1 MERKLANGGLRRLFI
16 ASFFMITFALNGNS
30 VHAQC
35 APGVPSA
42 GNPGCIPPN
51 APGSPYYQDQAP
63 SPRSIPQTVKW
74 SSRWGAVAIDDE
86 SGRGGTVEDRESE
99 GIARDIA
106 TDLCRKNGG
115 NNCKVLIAYHDQCAA
130 LAQTL
135 GGGKIFATSAVN
147 SQKAERMALD
157 NCNSDRCAIIYSKCS
172 LAQPTD

>member
-1 MERKLANGGLRRLFI
+1 MCARRPLSGQPRMHSSQRAGLPVLSRPGTFTKVYTTDRK
-16 ASFFMITFALNGNS
+16 
-30 VHAQC
+30 V
-35 APGVPSA
+35 
-42 GNPGCIPPN
+42 
-51 APGSPYYQDQAP
+51 
-63 SPRSIPQTVKW
+63 VKPM
-74 SSRWGAVAIDDE
+74 GAVAIDDE

-130 LAQTL
+130 LAQTP

-147 SQKAERMALD
+147 SQKAERVALD